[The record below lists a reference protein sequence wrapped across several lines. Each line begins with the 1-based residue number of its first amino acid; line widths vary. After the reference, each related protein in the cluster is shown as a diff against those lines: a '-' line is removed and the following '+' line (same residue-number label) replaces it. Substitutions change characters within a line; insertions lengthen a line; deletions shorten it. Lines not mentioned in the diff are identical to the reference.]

1 MIKSFNSI
9 LAHSLQN
16 LGKNKNEKNRL
27 AIQVAG
33 DDEEQK
39 KIVMKLIED
48 CGFEPYDNGNSENSR
63 TQQKS

>member
-1 MIKSFNSI
+1 VIKSFNSI

-16 LGKNKNEKNRL
+16 LRKNKNEKNRI

-39 KIVMKLIED
+39 KL
-48 CGFEPYDNGNSENSR
+48 S
-63 TQQKS
+63 